1 MAKLSCD
8 FRYLLI
14 PAAFVFIYIQMRLFT
29 TQSEYADRMAEAV
42 DAEHHC
48 TSQMRLLIDQISMQ
62 QEQIVALEEGKKRKD
77 QECAQLKTLVND
89 LEKKALQRVIDK
101 TQVPVAAVV
110 IMACNRADYLERT
123 VASVLKYQSS
133 VASKYPLFV
142 SQDGSDP
149 RVKTKALS
157 YKELTYMQHID
168 YDPVHTDRPGELIAY
183 YKIARKDCFAFF
195 LSVHM
200 ASTSHYK
207 WALDELFYKH
217 NFDRVI
223 ILEGEVVFFWII
235 TDDMEIAPDFLNTL
249 RQLLPFLTRTICV
262 LLPSFFTVL
271 LLNHCRSIMAV
282 SSWNDNGQKQF
293 MHFIA
298 QISFLVSVGCLL
310 DLYGMSY
317 HQNGQKHILLIVIS
331 FCITLVHIDVF
342 TYWDDWLRLKDNHK
356 GRQFLRP
363 EVCRTYNFGEHGSS
377 MGQFFEKYLA
387 PIKMNDVKVD
397 WKSQDLS
404 YLTEEK
410 YAQYFADILKA
421 AKPVPG
427 TDPALMASNI
437 EGDIR
442 IQYRD
447 QSDFEYIAQQFGVF
461 EEWKDGVPRTAYKGV
476 VVFRYH
482 PPRRVFLVGPDSLR
496 QLGIENA

>member
-77 QECAQLKTLVND
+77 QECTQFKTLVND

-101 TQVPVAAVV
+101 TQVRDMGSILIHYLYKLPRV
-110 IMACNRADYLERT
+110 IIETIFGFR
-123 VASVLKYQSS
+123 YQSS

-183 YKIARKDCFAFF
+183 YKIAR
-195 LSVHM
+195 
-200 ASTSHYK
+200 HYK

-223 ILEGEVVFFWII
+223 ILE
-235 TDDMEIAPDFLNTL
+235 DDMEIAPDFFDYFEAAAA
-249 RQLLPFLTRTICV
+249 LLDKDK
-262 LLPSFFTVL
+262 
-271 LLNHCRSIMAV
+271 SIMAV

-293 MHFIA
+293 VYDPYA
-298 QISFLVSVGCLL
+298 
-310 DLYGMSY
+310 LYRSDFFPGLGWMLTRS
-317 HQNGQKHILLIVIS
+317 
-331 FCITLVHIDVF
+331 F
-342 TYWDDWLRLKDNHK
+342 TYWDDWLRLKENHK

-482 PPRRVFLVGPDSLR
+482 PPRRVFLVGPDSLQ